1 MQVSKKTFFYV
12 LFCKNH
18 PFGTKFVARDYTFHI
33 DEECACKN
41 GLSHEVCGSCF
52 SVRYLLNLKCY
63 KICVEELPDYFVD
76 KVVPMDTSLKNMN

>member
-41 GLSHEVCGSCF
+41 GLSHEVCGFCF

-63 KICVEELPDYFVD
+63 KIFVEEYQIILWIKLF
-76 KVVPMDTSLKNMN
+76 LWILI